1 MYFVGDVDGNTKY
14 LIKKRKQKIKSSMTG
29 LTPSTVP
36 ANQTING
43 QNGAETNSNALL
55 PSAENVSQ

>member
-14 LIKKRKQKIKSSMTG
+14 LIKKRKQKNKSSMTG

-43 QNGAETNSNALL
+43 QNSAETNSNALL